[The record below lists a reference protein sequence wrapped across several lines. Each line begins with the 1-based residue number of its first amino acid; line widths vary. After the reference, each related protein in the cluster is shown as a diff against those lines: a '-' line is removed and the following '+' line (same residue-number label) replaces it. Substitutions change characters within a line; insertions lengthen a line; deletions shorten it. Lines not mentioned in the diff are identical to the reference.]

1 MKARSHA
8 ASSSTRASS
17 TSTSRPIKTVRGAG
31 AWADRVGV
39 GSLLPGADLV
49 LPSLW
54 EAVAGTRAVE
64 WGVEREDGKFTFTP
78 EMARCW
84 KWKDE
89 LPERRLALVGKH
101 FGRWAAVIAPRLA
114 GAAYAAAAERRDS
127 LSALQD
133 EVVDAVR
140 QHGPCTGPELR
151 ELVGAEKKAI
161 DTAVVGLQRALVLTN
176 ARLVEQRQGW
186 GAIAVDLV
194 ERLWQLQPVAA
205 PELDLARAVLVSC
218 GEISAADLGG
228 ALGWRVQRARVA
240 LEQLLDAGEARR
252 RLDDGLELWT
262 VKHNLSRPTTSELFG
277 DLEVG

>member
-1 MKARSHA
+1 MQ
-8 ASSSTRASS
+8 
-17 TSTSRPIKTVRGAG
+17 GAG

-54 EAVAGTRAVE
+54 EAIAGTRAVE
-64 WGVEREDGKFTFTP
+64 WGVEREDGKLTFTP

-84 KWKDE
+84 QWKDE
-89 LPERRLALVGKH
+89 LPARGLALVGKH

-114 GAAYAAAAERRDS
+114 GAAYAAAAERRES
-127 LSALQD
+127 LSTLQQ
-133 EVVDAVR
+133 EVIAAVR
-140 QHGPCTGPELR
+140 VQGPCTGPDLR
-151 ELVGAEKKAI
+151 ELMGAEKKAV

-194 ERLWQLQPVAA
+194 ERMWELTAVEEPQ
-205 PELDLARAVLVSC
+205 LDLARAVLASS

-228 ALGWRVQRARVA
+228 ALGRRLRPARDA
-240 LEQLLDAGEARR
+240 LDELVERGEAAARR
-252 RLDDGLELWT
+252 DGEIVLYRFA
-262 VKHNLSRPTTSELFG
+262 KS
-277 DLEVG
+277 

>member
-1 MKARSHA
+1 MKARSRA

-17 TSTSRPIKTVRGAG
+17 TSTSRRIKTIRGAG

-54 EAVAGTRAVE
+54 EAVAGTREVE
-64 WGVEREDGKFTFTP
+64 WGIEREDGKFMFTP

-84 KWKDE
+84 RWKDE
-89 LPERRLALVGKH
+89 LPERGLALVGKH

-114 GAAYAAAAERRDS
+114 GAAYAAAAERRES
-127 LSALQD
+127 LSALQH

-140 QHGPCTGPELR
+140 EHGPCTGPELR
-151 ELVGAEKKAI
+151 ELTGAEKKAV

-194 ERLWQLQPVAA
+194 ERLWELPA
-205 PELDLARAVLVSC
+205 PAEAELDLARAVLASS

-228 ALGWRVQRARVA
+228 ALGWRVRPAR
-240 LEQLLDAGEARR
+240 EMLDELVERSQAKRR
-252 RLDDGLELWT
+252 SDD
-262 VKHNLSRPTTSELFG
+262 
-277 DLEVG
+277 EVVLYGSV

>member
-1 MKARSHA
+1 
-8 ASSSTRASS
+8 
-17 TSTSRPIKTVRGAG
+17 
-31 AWADRVGV
+31 
-39 GSLLPGADLV
+39 V

-54 EAVAGTRAVE
+54 EAVAGTREVD
-64 WGVEREDGKFTFTP
+64 WGIQGDDGKFTFTP

-84 KWKDE
+84 QWKDE
-89 LPERRLALVGKH
+89 LPERGLALVGKH

-114 GAAYAAAAERRDS
+114 GAAHAAAAERRES
-127 LSALQD
+127 LTLLQD

-151 ELVGAEKKAI
+151 ELTGAEKKAV

-194 ERLWQLQPVAA
+194 ERMWDLPDVAEPQLQ
-205 PELDLARAVLVSC
+205 LARTVLASS

-228 ALGWRVQRARVA
+228 ALGWRVRPAR
-240 LEQLLDAGEARR
+240 ETLDELVDGGEATRR
-252 RLDDGLELWT
+252 TADDVVLYRS
-262 VKHNLSRPTTSELFG
+262 V
-277 DLEVG
+277 